1 MAQTFA
7 LLDKQ
12 ENINK
17 GKYFIVLLIGHREE
31 DCISHKIS
39 KVNKEAEMIVDITFP
54 TSINF

>member
-17 GKYFIVLLIGHREE
+17 GKYFIILLIGHREE

-39 KVNKEAEMIVDITFP
+39 KVKVEKIVDILFP

>member
-17 GKYFIVLLIGHREE
+17 GKYFIILLIGHREE
-31 DCISHKIS
+31 DCSGYKIS
-39 KVNKEAEMIVDITFP
+39 KVTVEVEMIVDITFP